1 MGADERGLPALP
13 EASCVLKNLTSRLRT
28 HLITTLNLMLL
39 FWKADTLK
47 FNPQPY
53 HIGGDGL
60 REQITKAEAL

>member
-1 MGADERGLPALP
+1 
-13 EASCVLKNLTSRLRT
+13 
-28 HLITTLNLMLL
+28 MLL

-60 REQITKAEAL
+60 RQQITKAEAL